1 MDDDDRRMMGGSRP
15 AGRSRQ
21 PADRAETGEEGRS
34 MTETVEPARI
44 RVLLVD
50 DHGVVRRG
58 LRGYLEL
65 LDDIE
70 VVGEAENGLVG
81 VELSAELTPDV
92 VLMDIVMPQLDGIG
106 AIARIKAA
114 QPGVQIVA
122 LTSFIEED
130 KVLAALESGASG
142 FILKDADADDVAAAI
157 RAAHNDEVHLDPAA
171 ARILAKGM
179 RSRIE
184 RQPVDALTERELEVL
199 SLVGHGRSNKEIA
212 TDLGITERT
221 ARTHVSNILGKLDLQ
236 SRTQAALYAV
246 ERKLVN

>member
-1 MDDDDRRMMGGSRP
+1 MTD
-15 AGRSRQ
+15 AGDAG
-21 PADRAETGEEGRS
+21 P
-34 MTETVEPARI
+34 I

-70 VVGEAENGLVG
+70 VIGEAENGLEG
-81 VELSAELTPDV
+81 VKLSAELTPDV

-106 AIARIKAA
+106 AITQIKSA
-114 QPGVQIVA
+114 QPAVQVVA

-130 KVLAALESGASG
+130 KVLAALEAGASG
-142 FILKDADADDVAAAI
+142 FILKDAEADDVAGAI

-179 RSRIE
+179 RARTE
-184 RQPVDALTERELEVL
+184 QQPVEALTERELEVL
-199 SLVGHGRSNKEIA
+199 SLVGRGRSNKEIA

-221 ARTHVSNILGKLDLQ
+221 ARTHVSNILGKLGLQ

-246 ERKLVN
+246 ERKLVQG

>member
-1 MDDDDRRMMGGSRP
+1 MVD
-15 AGRSRQ
+15 A
-21 PADRAETGEEGRS
+21 AEG
-34 MTETVEPARI
+34 PI

-70 VVGEAENGLVG
+70 VIGEAENGLRG
-81 VELSAELTPDV
+81 VELAAELVPDV

-106 AIARIKAA
+106 AITRIKAA
-114 QPGVQIVA
+114 PPAVQIVA

-179 RSRIE
+179 RHRVE
-184 RQPVDALTERELEVL
+184 ATPVDPLTERELEVL

-246 ERKLVN
+246 ERKLVRE

>member
-1 MDDDDRRMMGGSRP
+1 M
-15 AGRSRQ
+15 
-21 PADRAETGEEGRS
+21 AD
-34 MTETVEPARI
+34 TVDGPRI

-81 VELSAELTPDV
+81 VEMSAELVPDV

-106 AIARIKAA
+106 AIERIKAA

-130 KVLAALESGASG
+130 KVLAAIESGASG

-171 ARILAKGM
+171 ARVLAKGM
-179 RSRIE
+179 RTRFE
-184 RQPVDALTERELEVL
+184 QQPVESLTERELEVL

-212 TDLGITERT
+212 TELGITERT

-246 ERKLVN
+246 ERKLVHD

>member
-1 MDDDDRRMMGGSRP
+1 MGGVTRREMKSMP
-15 AGRSRQ
+15 DT
-21 PADRAETGEEGRS
+21 ADG
-34 MTETVEPARI
+34 PRI

-70 VVGEAENGLVG
+70 VVGEAENGLIG
-81 VELSAELTPDV
+81 VEMSAELVPDV
-92 VLMDIVMPQLDGIG
+92 ILMDIVMPQLDGIG
-106 AIARIKAA
+106 AIERIKAA

-130 KVLAALESGASG
+130 KVLAAIESGASG

-171 ARILAKGM
+171 ARVLARGM
-179 RSRIE
+179 RTRFE
-184 RQPVDALTERELEVL
+184 QQPVESLTERELEVL

-246 ERKLVN
+246 ERKLVHD

>member
-1 MDDDDRRMMGGSRP
+1 VAD
-15 AGRSRQ
+15 AG
-21 PADRAETGEEGRS
+21 EGR
-34 MTETVEPARI
+34 RI

-70 VVGEAENGLVG
+70 VVGEAENGLIG
-81 VELSAELTPDV
+81 VELSAQLIPDV
-92 VLMDIVMPQLDGIG
+92 ILMDIVMPQLDGIG
-106 AIARIKAA
+106 AIARIKAD

-179 RSRIE
+179 RSRVE
-184 RQPVDALTERELEVL
+184 AKPVDALTERELEVL

-221 ARTHVSNILGKLDLQ
+221 ARTHVSNILGKLSLA

-246 ERKLVN
+246 EHKLVPGPG

>member
-1 MDDDDRRMMGGSRP
+1 MTDGAGSRP
-15 AGRSRQ
+15 
-21 PADRAETGEEGRS
+21 
-34 MTETVEPARI
+34 I

-70 VVGEAENGLVG
+70 VVGEAENGVEAIEASAALV
-81 VELSAELTPDV
+81 PDV
-92 VLMDIVMPQLDGIG
+92 ILMDIVMPQLDGIG
-106 AIARIKAA
+106 AISRIKAA
-114 QPGVQIVA
+114 QPEVQIVA
-122 LTSFIEED
+122 LTSFIEEE

-157 RAAHNDEVHLDPAA
+157 RAADNDEVRLDPAA
-171 ARILAKGM
+171 ARILARGM
-179 RSRIE
+179 RTRVE
-184 RQPVDALTERELEVL
+184 QQPAEALTERELEVL

-212 TDLGITERT
+212 SDLGITERT

-246 ERKLVN
+246 ERKLVHD

>member
-1 MDDDDRRMMGGSRP
+1 M
-15 AGRSRQ
+15 
-21 PADRAETGEEGRS
+21 ADMPEER
-34 MTETVEPARI
+34 RI

-70 VVGEAENGLVG
+70 VVGEADNGLTG
-81 VELSAELTPDV
+81 VAMSAELNPDV

-106 AIARIKAA
+106 AIGQIKAA
-114 QPGVQIVA
+114 QPDVQIVA

-142 FILKDADADDVAAAI
+142 FILKDAEADDVAAAI
-157 RAAHNDEVHLDPAA
+157 RAAHADEIHLDPAA

-179 RSRIE
+179 RTRTE
-184 RQPVDALTERELEVL
+184 DKPVDALTERELEVL

-212 TDLGITERT
+212 TELGITERT

-246 ERKLVN
+246 QRKLVKD

>member
-1 MDDDDRRMMGGSRP
+1 M
-15 AGRSRQ
+15 
-21 PADRAETGEEGRS
+21 
-34 MTETVEPARI
+34 
-44 RVLLVD
+44 
-50 DHGVVRRG
+50 
-58 LRGYLEL
+58 

-70 VVGEAENGLVG
+70 VIGEAENGVRG
-81 VELSAELTPDV
+81 VELSAELVPDV

-106 AIARIKAA
+106 AIAQIKAA

-142 FILKDADADDVAAAI
+142 FILKDADADDVATAI
-157 RAAHNDEVHLDPAA
+157 RAAYNDEVHLDPAA

-179 RSRIE
+179 RHRVEESPIE
-184 RQPVDALTERELEVL
+184 PLTERELEVL

-246 ERKLVN
+246 ERKLVRE

>member
-1 MDDDDRRMMGGSRP
+1 MKSM
-15 AGRSRQ
+15 
-21 PADRAETGEEGRS
+21 ADTADG
-34 MTETVEPARI
+34 PRI

-70 VVGEAENGLVG
+70 VVGEAENGLIG
-81 VELSAELTPDV
+81 VEMSAELVPDV
-92 VLMDIVMPQLDGIG
+92 ILMDIVMPQLDGIG
-106 AIARIKAA
+106 AIERIKAA

-130 KVLAALESGASG
+130 KVLAAIESGASG

-171 ARILAKGM
+171 ARVLAKGM
-179 RSRIE
+179 RTRFDQ
-184 RQPVDALTERELEVL
+184 QPVESLTERELEVL

-246 ERKLVN
+246 ERKLVHD